1 MILMA
6 RREEQGKR
14 VERALRDAG
23 GEATFIACDVGDH
36 DSVTR
41 AVSQAADTY
50 GAIHVLFNNA
60 GGGAGSRFPN
70 EPNAEWQRV
79 IHTNLTGTF
88 YVSQAVW
95 PHLVA
100 AGGGA
105 VVNMSSLAAQRG
117 FSSRMQDEFGTTSA
131 SYYAAKAGVDA
142 LTRYMAGRRWA
153 RQHPRQLR
161 AARPDPDARRDRGQR
176 ATTPTADDTSSRR
189 CSISR
194 RSFRGQGIHAT
205 SPTSCSS
212 YRAKSPASSPAR
224 SSTSTA
230 GSRRRSDV
238 HRSCERDQQHRRRA
252 LAPLNA
258 LGRRS
263 RSERGAACGEP
274 RHRTR
279 TPLNA
284 LGHQVAVFEQS
295 QRVRL
300 ASSPNYEL
308 LRAVSKTESH
318 VFGQSTERGAATV
331 RWNYDLACRRRSTW
345 AANRRGLCERHL
357 MASSR
362 ATTFDSAGGV
372 NDCWPRGIHTMTGF
386 SKGYSASTRA

>member
-1 MILMA
+1 MADRLAGKVAVITGGNSGIGEGTAELFVQEGAKVILMA

-14 VERALRDAG
+14 VERTLRDAG

-142 LTRYMAGRRWA
+142 LTRYMAGVGGRDNIRL
-153 RQHPRQLR
+153 PCV
-161 AARPDPDARRDRGQR
+161 RPGQILTPGATGGTSNDPDGGRHVFKKMFDFAQIVQGPGYPRDV
-176 ATTPTADDTSSRR
+176 ANLVL
-189 CSISR
+189 
-194 RSFRGQGIHAT
+194 FL
-205 SPTSCSS
+205 
-212 YRAKSPASSPAR
+212 
-224 SSTSTA
+224 
-230 GSRRRSDV
+230 
-238 HRSCERDQQHRRRA
+238 SCEE
-252 LAPLNA
+252 
-258 LGRRS
+258 S
-263 RSERGAACGEP
+263 RFISGEII
-274 RHRTR
+274 
-279 TPLNA
+279 NI
-284 LGHQVAVFEQS
+284 
-295 QRVRL
+295 
-300 ASSPNYEL
+300 
-308 LRAVSKTESH
+308 
-318 VFGQSTERGAATV
+318 
-331 RWNYDLACRRRSTW
+331 D
-345 AANRRGLCERHL
+345 
-357 MASSR
+357 
-362 ATTFDSAGGV
+362 GGV
-372 NDCWPRGIHTMTGF
+372 AAKI
-386 SKGYSASTRA
+386 